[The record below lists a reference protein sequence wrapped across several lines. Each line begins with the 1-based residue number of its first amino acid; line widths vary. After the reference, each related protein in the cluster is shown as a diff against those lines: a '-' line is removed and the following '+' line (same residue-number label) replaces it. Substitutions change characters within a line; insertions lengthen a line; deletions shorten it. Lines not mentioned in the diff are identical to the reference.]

1 MNGSNLGEQ
10 AIIRDKGHPGVSAFK
25 RTKRFQ
31 KPILLT
37 VVISV
42 LSIGSFCTDNLPAAD
57 PEIEYHHPP
66 SSSFTA
72 PEFKSYRTFFP
83 MIGFPGEHIVKKRAT
98 LLDVAR
104 DHDLGFNEM
113 HDLYP
118 RLDPWLLQEKTV
130 LTIPTQ
136 WILPARDFRGIV
148 INVAELRLYFYF
160 NHKDP
165 RVVTFPVGI
174 GDLDWPT
181 PTGKFMV
188 QEKRAHPTWFIP
200 PSLKEK
206 YKVKSIPPGPDNPL
220 GQYWI
225 GIGKDYGIH
234 GTDIP
239 WSVGRL
245 VTRGC
250 IRLYP
255 EDMEQLFKHVH
266 IGVRVNII
274 YEPVKIALVGER
286 CYAEVHKDVYGR
298 IEDLVGYGF
307 RLLMTERFA
316 HKVDSRAFYKALV
329 EQNGLP
335 VDVTR
340 VE

>member
-1 MNGSNLGEQ
+1 MAAMISALSGGAFCMN
-10 AIIRDKGHPGVSAFK
+10 
-25 RTKRFQ
+25 
-31 KPILLT
+31 
-37 VVISV
+37 
-42 LSIGSFCTDNLPAAD
+42 NLPAPNPVAAD
-57 PEIEYHHPP
+57 PGTAYHHFPA
-66 SSSFTA
+66 SSFTA
-72 PEFKSYRTFFP
+72 SQFKVYRVFLP
-83 MIGFPGEHIVKKRAT
+83 IIGLPGEHIVRKRET

-104 DHDLGFNEM
+104 EYDLGFNEM
-113 HDLYP
+113 RDLYP
-118 RLDPWLLQEKTV
+118 RLDPWLLQERMA

-136 WILPARDFRGIV
+136 WILPARGFRGIV
-148 INVAELRLYFYF
+148 INVAELRLYYYF
-160 NHKDP
+160 DDGGP
-165 RVVTFPVGI
+165 RVMTFPVGI
-174 GDLDWPT
+174 GDRDWPT
-181 PTGKFMV
+181 PTGEFII
-188 QEKRAHPTWFIP
+188 QEKRVHPTWFIP
-200 PSLKEK
+200 PSLMEK
-206 YKVKSIPPGPDNPL
+206 YKIKSIPPGPDNPL

-234 GTDIP
+234 GTDLP

-255 EDMEQLFKHVH
+255 ENIEQLFKRVN
-266 IGVRVNII
+266 IGVQVKII

-286 CYAEVHKDVYGR
+286 CYAEVHKDVYGK

-316 HKVDSRAFYKALV
+316 HKVDVRAFYKALV

-340 VE
+340 AE